1 MKRILSFIFIVLLPA
16 FALAQITYSGGKL
29 NINNA
34 PESQEYDLTINKWAG
49 MFWTCKDSNFFQL
62 DVSPANPRLA
72 GTGGSIAF
80 YNTLESKF
88 NNIQVANVYNYSDAR
103 AKENVKTISSGLNTI
118 MQLRPV
124 TYNWKQNVL
133 SSSNGVSTY
142 AVGPEIEKTQY
153 GFLAQEVEKLLPDA
167 VETDADGHKLINYMA
182 LIPMLVQAVQ
192 DLQSTIET
200 QAIQIEKLSTVQFTS
215 RSISSNRIKSCLPNP
230 TSGSVTIQ
238 LELEDNIKNAE
249 IMITALTGENEKT
262 FKVSSNVTTISED
275 ISSLKDGIHLI
286 SLLANGKIVDT
297 QRLIKK

>member
-1 MKRILSFIFIVLLPA
+1 MKRILSFIFIVLLPV

-49 MFWTCKDSNFFQL
+49 MLWTCKDSNFFQL

-200 QAIQIEKLSTVQFTS
+200 QAIQIEKLSIVQFTS
-215 RSISSNRIKSCLPNP
+215 RSISNNRIKSCLPNP
-230 TSGSVTIQ
+230 TNGSVTIQ
-238 LELEDNIKNAE
+238 LELEDKIKNAE

-262 FKVSSNVTTISED
+262 FKVSSNVTSISED